1 MTKAKHDELKELI
14 TTYKSAGNREFV
26 MPGILPVERN
36 QTKAL
41 EKFKTLPFDGE
52 GEYLRVLFKIE
63 IDKEGVEDAHKD
75 GNGKI

>member
-36 QTKAL
+36 
-41 EKFKTLPFDGE
+41 
-52 GEYLRVLFKIE
+52 
-63 IDKEGVEDAHKD
+63 
-75 GNGKI
+75 